1 MKSLSEYIARR
12 ANSEDKIG
20 GKFWEGRFKC
30 QALLN
35 EKAILAAM
43 IYVDLN

>member
-12 ANSEDKIG
+12 ANAEDKIG

-35 EKAILAAM
+35 EKAMLAAM
-43 IYVDLN
+43 THGNV